1 MPKEKSV
8 RTPHPTP
15 PSQPM
20 ARRKIVRGLFA
31 APALMTVCTGSA
43 FAAQSS
49 LRCLAT
55 HVTNNTSALPKVGG
69 LDTWTRVQL
78 HKATDSKYYVS
89 GSQLAAVFVNSNSV
103 YPAVGTWLGIKADG
117 TVATGTYSTPQ
128 TTMPPGATLTYTSP
142 QYVVV
147 RFDNM
152 GSVTGVG
159 TAGTGANVGA
169 SCWTSFKAIV

>member
-1 MPKEKSV
+1 MHSPSQ
-8 RTPHPTP
+8 RP
-15 PSQPM
+15 PSTPA
-20 ARRKIVRGLFA
+20 ARRKLVRGLFA

-49 LRCLAT
+49 LRCLAQ
-55 HVTNNTSALPKVGG
+55 HVASNTSITPKVGG

-78 HKATDSKYYVS
+78 HKATDGKYYVS
-89 GSQLAAVFVNSNSV
+89 GTQLSTVFVNSNSF
-103 YPAVGTWLGIKADG
+103 YPAVGTWLEIDVTTGAV
-117 TVATGTYSTPQ
+117 VAGTYGTPN
-128 TTMPPGATLTYTSP
+128 TTMPPGATLTYTGL

-147 RFDNM
+147 RFDAT

-169 SCWTSFKAIV
+169 SCWNSFKAIV